1 MKVTKIDGD
10 TVILKNTRGKSVDI
24 DLRVLYEDSWSATY
38 FDHKVPCNM
47 TQLSDILTGAKD
59 TIFCVS
65 FTK

>member
-47 TQLSDILTGAKD
+47 T
-59 TIFCVS
+59 
-65 FTK
+65 